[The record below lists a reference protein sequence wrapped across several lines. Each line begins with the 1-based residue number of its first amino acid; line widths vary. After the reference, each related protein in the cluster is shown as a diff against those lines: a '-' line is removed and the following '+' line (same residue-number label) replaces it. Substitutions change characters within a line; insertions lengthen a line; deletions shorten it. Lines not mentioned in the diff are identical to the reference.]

1 MKTTRKQ
8 LSPKTNKMLV
18 SVWKYYRE
26 DDEMSSEKELIRL
39 IKTVGPTHLMRRKGM
54 TYRILSEIQDWANV
68 PAKDRLTVRQEILR
82 DIKRKQSEIKI
93 LREKLKFI
101 GDMP

>member
-1 MKTTRKQ
+1 MKSTRKS
-8 LSPKTNKMLV
+8 LSPNAKKVLV
-18 SVWKYYRE
+18 SVWKHYRE
-26 DDEMSSEKELIRL
+26 DDEIVSEKELIRL
-39 IKTVGPTHLMRRKGM
+39 IKAVGPTHLMRRDGM

-68 PAKDRLTVRQEILR
+68 PSKDRLTVRQEILR

-93 LREKLKFI
+93 LRDKLKFI